1 MHIKQVIIQGF
12 KSYREQIVVEPFD
25 KRHNVVVGRNGS
37 GKSNFFHAIQFV
49 LSDEFSHLRPEQRL
63 ALLHEGTGPRV
74 ISAFVEIIFDNS
86 DNRIP
91 IEKDEIFLRRVIGS
105 KKDQFFLNKKV
116 VPRSEVLNLLESAG
130 LSNSNPYYIV
140 KQGKINQMAIAPD
153 SQRLKLL
160 REVAGTRVYDERREE
175 SVTILKE
182 TVGKVEK
189 INEFLQTIEER
200 LKTLEEEKEEL
211 KEYQKWDRSRRV
223 LEFII
228 HDTEHRENKRKLE
241 ELEKMR
247 SNSGKEQQHYA
258 DMVREAQ
265 DHVREANRKLKEAR
279 KDVAAAREEKDI
291 LSTEQQQL
299 LREKTKLELGIK
311 DLTDD
316 VDGDNKSKERAEAE
330 LERLRQ
336 QIKERELEE
345 LKPKY
350 EEMKAREEECTR
362 ALALNQ
368 QKRQELYAKQGRGTQ
383 FTSKQDR
390 DRWIEKELKS
400 LSKQIKDKKDHEN
413 KLRDDLRRDATKL
426 TELEKR
432 IEDLTKEMERQ
443 RVAID
448 EHNKQ
453 YYECKKR
460 KDQEQSAR
468 NELWRKETSL
478 TQNLSSLKED
488 LAKADQALR
497 SMAGK
502 PILNGRDSVRKVL
515 ETFQERGGEWAK
527 IATQYF
533 GPVIENFTCDKTI
546 YTAVEVTAGN
556 RLFHHIVESDT
567 VGTKILKEMNRQSLP
582 GEVTFMP
589 LNRLQVRDM
598 VYPNDNN
605 AIAMVQ
611 KLKYDPKY
619 AKAMKY
625 IFGKTLICRNLECAT
640 ELGKQFH
647 LDCVTLEGD
656 QVSSKGSLT
665 GGYFNQSRSRLEMQ
679 KTRSELMEQI
689 TTLDQELST
698 LRQELSKT
706 ETSINSIVSEMQ
718 RTETK
723 QGKAKDIFDKV
734 KADIRLMKEELA
746 SIERFRGP
754 KERSLAQCR
763 SSLEAMQATKE
774 GLESELHQ
782 ELMEQLST
790 ADQGK
795 VDELND
801 AIRRLT
807 QENKEAFSARMN
819 LEATKN
825 KLENLLTNNLIRRKD
840 ELVQALQ
847 EISVED
853 RKRRLSNSKA
863 DLAAAEKRIR
873 QINKELEDVERKVQ
887 AAVKNEKSLKLEL
900 DKWRNK
906 EKEAQD
912 KMEEDAKGLE
922 KMASKEVLLQEKI
935 QESLDKIAALGTLP
949 NAPELHSKYQKM
961 SLKQLFK
968 ELEKANQHLKKY
980 NHVNKKALDQ
990 FISFSEQK
998 EKLYKRKEE
1007 LDIGGEK
1014 IRELIETLEHRKL
1027 EAIQFTFKQVSK
1039 NFTEVFKKL
1048 VPQGRGSLIMRVA
1061 TDDGQE
1067 LNADRANADQFTGV
1081 GIKVSFTGG
1090 EGDMREM
1097 NQLSGGQKSLVAL
1110 ALIFAIQKCD
1120 PAPFYLFDEID
1131 QALDAQHRKAIANM
1145 IHELSTSAQFITTTF
1160 RPELLEHAHKFYGVK
1175 FRNKVSHVECVTQE
1189 EARDFVEDSATHA

>member
-91 IEKDEIFLRRVIGS
+91 IEKHEIFLRRVIGS

-153 SQRLKLL
+153 SHRLKLL

-211 KEYQKWDRSRRV
+211 KEYQKWDRARRV

-265 DHVREANRKLKEAR
+265 EHVREANRKLKDAR

-311 DLTDD
+311 DLSDD
-316 VDGDNKSKERAEAE
+316 VDGDNKSKERAEGE

-336 QIKERELEE
+336 QIAEKERELEE

-400 LSKQIKDKKDHEN
+400 LNKQIKDKKDHET

-432 IEDLTKEMERQ
+432 IEETTKEMERQ

-468 NELWRKETSL
+468 NFNINICL
-478 TQNLSSLKED
+478 Q
-488 LAKADQALR
+488 
-497 SMAGK
+497 

-527 IATQYF
+527 IATQYY

-546 YTAVEVTAGN
+546 YTAVTAGN

-582 GEVTFMP
+582 GE
-589 LNRLQVRDM
+589 
-598 VYPNDNN
+598 
-605 AIAMVQ
+605 
-611 KLKYDPKY
+611 
-619 AKAMKY
+619 
-625 IFGKTLICRNLECAT
+625 
-640 ELGKQFH
+640 
-647 LDCVTLEGD
+647 
-656 QVSSKGSLT
+656 VSSKGSLT

-689 TTLDQELST
+689 TTLEQELST
-698 LRQELSKT
+698 LRQELNKT

-723 QGKAKDIFDKV
+723 QGKANYSPLK
-734 KADIRLMKEELA
+734 
-746 SIERFRGP
+746 
-754 KERSLAQCR
+754 
-763 SSLEAMQATKE
+763 
-774 GLESELHQ
+774 

-825 KLENLLTNNLIRRKD
+825 KLENLLTNNLIR
-840 ELVQALQ
+840 
-847 EISVED
+847 
-853 RKRRLSNSKA
+853 KA
-863 DLAAAEKRIR
+863 DLAATEKRIK
-873 QINKELEDVERKVQ
+873 QINKELEEVERKVQ
-887 AAVKNEKSLKLEL
+887 AAVKNEKALKLEL

-949 NAPELHSKYQKM
+949 NAPELHAKYQKM

-1007 LDIGGEK
+1007 LDIG
-1014 IRELIETLEHRKL
+1014 
-1027 EAIQFTFKQVSK
+1027 
-1039 NFTEVFKKL
+1039 
-1048 VPQGRGSLIMRVA
+1048 
-1061 TDDGQE
+1061 
-1067 LNADRANADQFTGV
+1067 
-1081 GIKVSFTGG
+1081 
-1090 EGDMREM
+1090 
-1097 NQLSGGQKSLVAL
+1097 
-1110 ALIFAIQKCD
+1110 
-1120 PAPFYLFDEID
+1120 
-1131 QALDAQHRKAIANM
+1131 
-1145 IHELSTSAQFITTTF
+1145 
-1160 RPELLEHAHKFYGVK
+1160 
-1175 FRNKVSHVECVTQE
+1175 
-1189 EARDFVEDSATHA
+1189 

>member
-63 ALLHEGTGPRV
+63 GLLHEGTGPRV

-175 SVTILKE
+175 SV
-182 TVGKVEK
+182 EK
-189 INEFLQTIEER
+189 INEYLQTIEER

-211 KEYQKWDRSRRV
+211 KEYQKWDKSRRV
-223 LEFII
+223 LEFIV

-241 ELEKMR
+241 ELQKVR
-247 SNSGKEQQHYA
+247 ANSGKEQQQYA
-258 DMVREAQ
+258 DLVREAQ
-265 DHVREANRKLKEAR
+265 EHVRESNKKLKDAR
-279 KDVAAAREEKDI
+279 KDVGAAKEEKDI
-291 LSTEQQQL
+291 LSTELQQL

-336 QIKERELEE
+336 QISEKERELEE

-390 DRWIEKELKS
+390 DKWIEKELKS
-400 LSKQIKDKKDHEN
+400 LNKQIKDKKDHET

-432 IEDLTKEMERQ
+432 IEELTKEMERQ

-460 KDQEQSAR
+460 KDQEQCTR
-468 NELWRKETSL
+468 NC
-478 TQNLSSLKED
+478 
-488 LAKADQALR
+488 
-497 SMAGK
+497 G

-527 IATQYF
+527 IADQYF

-567 VGTKILKEMNRQSLP
+567 VGTKILKEMNRQNLP

-598 VYPNDNN
+598 NYPNDNN
-605 AIAMVQ
+605 AIAMVH

-640 ELGKQFH
+640 ELGKQF
-647 LDCVTLEGD
+647 
-656 QVSSKGSLT
+656 
-665 GGYFNQSRSRLEMQ
+665 RPR
-679 KTRSELMEQI
+679 
-689 TTLDQELST
+689 
-698 LRQELSKT
+698 
-706 ETSINSIVSEMQ
+706 
-718 RTETK
+718 
-723 QGKAKDIFDKV
+723 
-734 KADIRLMKEELA
+734 
-746 SIERFRGP
+746 
-754 KERSLAQCR
+754 
-763 SSLEAMQATKE
+763 
-774 GLESELHQ
+774 
-782 ELMEQLST
+782 
-790 ADQGK
+790 
-795 VDELND
+795 
-801 AIRRLT
+801 
-807 QENKEAFSARMN
+807 
-819 LEATKN
+819 
-825 KLENLLTNNLIRRKD
+825 
-840 ELVQALQ
+840 
-847 EISVED
+847 
-853 RKRRLSNSKA
+853 
-863 DLAAAEKRIR
+863 
-873 QINKELEDVERKVQ
+873 
-887 AAVKNEKSLKLEL
+887 
-900 DKWRNK
+900 
-906 EKEAQD
+906 
-912 KMEEDAKGLE
+912 
-922 KMASKEVLLQEKI
+922 VL
-935 QESLDKIAALGTLP
+935 
-949 NAPELHSKYQKM
+949 
-961 SLKQLFK
+961 
-968 ELEKANQHLKKY
+968 
-980 NHVNKKALDQ
+980 
-990 FISFSEQK
+990 
-998 EKLYKRKEE
+998 
-1007 LDIGGEK
+1007 
-1014 IRELIETLEHRKL
+1014 
-1027 EAIQFTFKQVSK
+1027 
-1039 NFTEVFKKL
+1039 
-1048 VPQGRGSLIMRVA
+1048 
-1061 TDDGQE
+1061 
-1067 LNADRANADQFTGV
+1067 
-1081 GIKVSFTGG
+1081 
-1090 EGDMREM
+1090 
-1097 NQLSGGQKSLVAL
+1097 
-1110 ALIFAIQKCD
+1110 
-1120 PAPFYLFDEID
+1120 
-1131 QALDAQHRKAIANM
+1131 
-1145 IHELSTSAQFITTTF
+1145 
-1160 RPELLEHAHKFYGVK
+1160 
-1175 FRNKVSHVECVTQE
+1175 
-1189 EARDFVEDSATHA
+1189 